1 MSDGRMEN
9 EGVKE
14 GRKEGGRSERGFSW
28 AFKLHLSGIFS
39 GADGS
44 VAMAM

>member
-1 MSDGRMEN
+1 MREDESGGGE
-9 EGVKE
+9 
-14 GRKEGGRSERGFSW
+14 EGGKSEQGFSL

-44 VAMAM
+44 VAMAI